1 MALHAA
7 PPRPVARATWWAV
20 ALALVPLAFAAIGL
34 LWPAPQV
41 LRPSDA
47 VAPVPAP
54 LDPGPQRVTLAAA
67 LASAGSITFAA
78 DRADLVGPST
88 TTVERVAHVLGTG
101 PGPQVTLTGFAAD
114 APGPAEVAQR
124 LSERR
129 AAVVADALV
138 AAGVERDR
146 IVVAGRGTA
155 DPLATP
161 AQSRRVEIGLR

>member
-7 PPRPVARATWWAV
+7 QPRPVARLGWWAAV
-20 ALALVPLAFAAIGL
+20 LMFPLVFAAIGT
-34 LWPAPQV
+34 LWPAPQA
-41 LRPSDA
+41 LHPSET

-54 LDPGPQRVTLAAA
+54 LDPGPLRVTMAAA
-67 LASAGSITFAA
+67 LASAGSITFPA
-78 DRADLVGPST
+78 DRADLAGPSAT
-88 TTVERVAHVLGTG
+88 AVERVAHLLGTG
-101 PGPQVTLTGFAAD
+101 PGPQVAVTGFAAD

-155 DPLATP
+155 EPLTTP
-161 AQSRRVEIGLR
+161 AQSRRVEVALR